1 MAEPSNSKTFP
12 FDKNPSGA
20 KSNFKSSG
28 DKKNVKGK
36 PSGSKSSPWLYGA
49 DRGAEYSRTSS
60 NKNGMGPGKPS
71 NSIPDNIYGDNVGSR
86 GAQKKHI

>member
-1 MAEPSNSKTFP
+1 MAEPANSKTFP
-12 FDKNPSGA
+12 FDKSPSGA

-49 DRGAEYSRTSS
+49 DRGADYSRTSS

-71 NSIPDNIYGDNVGSR
+71 NEIPGSIYGEDGSSR
-86 GAQKKHI
+86 AGQKKHI